1 MWITGKT
8 VLVTGGTGSF
18 GQFIVRRLLDLEVGE
33 VRILSRDEKKHY
45 DMRHHYANER
55 RIKFITGDIRDER
68 RVRESM
74 TGCQAVFQAA
84 ALKHVY
90 NCEEHPYE
98 AVMTNII
105 GTEHVIATALD
116 LGVERFVTVSTDK
129 AVKPVNVMGMTKAI
143 QERLVIA
150 ANRSVNNR
158 GTLACCVR
166 YGNVMSSRGSAIPFF
181 RELAAQKRPITITHE
196 QMTRFL
202 LTLDDAIDLV
212 LYAVENMKGG
222 ETFIK
227 KAPAVRIYELARVI
241 SEQANAPFNPVIIGM
256 LPGEKIHEI
265 LITEEELPR
274 AADLGSYYVVQPNWV
289 KCDGHAVEKEYS
301 SDQNLVSSDAE
312 IVQLLEKSDSE
323 FSHLGISGIFLK

>member
-1 MWITGKT
+1 MWITGKN

-18 GQFIVRRLLDLEVGE
+18 GQFIVRRLLDHGAAEI
-33 VRILSRDEKKHY
+33 RILSRDEKKHY
-45 DMRHHYANER
+45 DMRHHYAGET

-74 TGCQAVFQAA
+74 KGCQAVFQAA

-105 GTEHVIATALD
+105 GTQNVIATAVD
-116 LGVERFVTVSTDK
+116 LEVERFVTVSTDK
-129 AVKPVNVMGMTKAI
+129 AVKPVNVMGMSKAI

-150 ANRSVNNR
+150 ANRTVNNR
-158 GTLACCVR
+158 GTIACCVR

-181 RELAAQKRPITITHE
+181 RELAAQGRPITITHAE
-196 QMTRFL
+196 MTRFL
-202 LTLDDAIDLV
+202 LTLNDAIDLV
-212 LYAVENMKGG
+212 IYAVENMKGG

-227 KAPAVRIYELARVI
+227 KAPAVKIFDLARVI
-241 SEQANAPFNPVIIGM
+241 ADEAKVPFHPKIIGM

-274 AADLGSYYVVQPNWV
+274 AKDLGSYYVVQPNWV
-289 KCDGHAVEKEYS
+289 KCEGEAVEREYS
-301 SDQNLVSSDAE
+301 SDQNLVNNDTEIVELLAKSDAE
-312 IVQLLEKSDSE
+312 
-323 FSHLGISGIFLK
+323 FSTLGVSGTFLK

>member
-1 MWITGKT
+1 MWITGKR

-18 GQFIVRRLLDLEVGE
+18 GQFIVRRLLDHDVAEI
-33 VRILSRDEKKHY
+33 RILSRDEKKHY
-45 DMRHHYANER
+45 DMRRYYGNER

-74 TGCQAVFQAA
+74 KGCQAVFQAA

-105 GTEHVIATALD
+105 GTQNVIATAVD

-129 AVKPVNVMGMTKAI
+129 AVKPVNVMGMSKAI

-150 ANRSVNNR
+150 ANRSVNNQ
-158 GTLACCVR
+158 GTVACCVR

-181 RELAAQKRPITITHE
+181 RELAAQRKPITITHAE
-196 QMTRFL
+196 MTRFL

-212 LYAVENMKGG
+212 IYAVENMKGG

-227 KAPAVRIYELARVI
+227 KAPAVKIFDLARVI
-241 SEQANAPFNPVIIGM
+241 SEQAGAPFNPVIIGM

-274 AADLGSYYVVQPNWV
+274 ATDLGSYYVVQPNWV
-289 KCDGHAVEKEYS
+289 KCDGTKVEKEYS
-301 SDQNLVSSDAE
+301 SDQNLVEGDQE
-312 IVQLLEKSDSE
+312 ILGLLEKSDAE
-323 FSHLGISGIFLK
+323 FLALGVNGIFLK